1 MVNESILKVE
11 VVNNKI
17 ALLTLNN
24 PKKRNPLSLKLIN
37 MLQKELNKIK
47 KNRKIKVLIIESS
60 GPSFCSGHDLKEV
73 KSFSKNQ
80 DKLQDLFKKCSKM
93 MMYIRKL
100 PQPVI
105 ASVDGIAAA
114 AGCQL
119 VASCDLVIASK
130 NSKFQTPGVNIGLF
144 CSTPMVAISR
154 KISSKDMMYMLLT
167 GELVNAKEAKEFKLV
182 NKVVTKKSLKKEV
195 LRIANN
201 ISSKSTQSIVIG
213 KEAFYNQLEMP
224 IESAYAYT
232 SRVMA
237 KNMKSNDAR
246 EGIKAFIEKRRP
258 IWTDKK

>member
-1 MVNESILKVE
+1 M
-11 VVNNKI
+11 NNKNI
-17 ALLTLNN
+17 LLEEIKYKNILTLTLNN
-24 PKKRNPLSLKLIN
+24 SEKRNPLSIELIDKIQSTLNNLK
-37 MLQKELNKIK
+37 KNKI
-47 KNRKIKVLIIESS
+47 IKVLIIKST
-60 GPSFCSGHDLKEV
+60 GPTFCSGHNLKEISAYSNSR
-73 KSFSKNQ
+73 KRLLEIFR
-80 DKLQDLFKKCSKM
+80 KCSKM
-93 MMYIRKL
+93 MLGIRKL